1 MMKTENI
8 TIKQNPSGP
17 YLDFLIVPC
26 HYKGPKLC
34 QNHQKPLRSPAAI
47 TCPVTGTV
55 VLENSGSGSVTQT
68 QKTLHNFTYYGS
80 IF

>member
-8 TIKQNPSGP
+8 TVKQNPSGP

-26 HYKGPKLC
+26 HYKEPKLC
-34 QNHQKPLRSPAAI
+34 QNHQKPLRSPAAVN
-47 TCPVTGTV
+47 CPVTGTV
-55 VLENSGSGSVTQT
+55 VLENSGSGSVTQP